1 MAYLRRK
8 GLLTITLCCLLA
20 LATPGGVAAT
30 PGNERVADTWR
41 LEDLYASFGDWQ
53 KAQSSIENGLG
64 TIDECKGHLGE
75 SAKRLAA
82 CMDRM
87 AATRKELSRFYS
99 YAGMGSDQ
107 DTRVQE
113 ALGRRQ
119 AAGLL
124 FTKYSEATSFLD
136 PELLTI
142 GEKNLTRFLKAE
154 PGLNDYRFY
163 IENTLRQ
170 AKHKLSEEGES
181 VIAATGN
188 IARAPSDIYST
199 LANAEIDWPTITLS
213 DGTEARLDQ
222 AGYGKHRQA
231 ANRDDR
237 KKVFDAYWGTWKK
250 YERTVGTMLNAAE
263 NAHNFRVGVRRYGNS
278 LLSAIDHAN
287 IPEEVYRTLI
297 VETNKNL
304 DTLHRYFRLRA
315 RMLGIDDLRYYDV
328 YPPLIE
334 LEREYPLDEGKAI
347 TLAALRPMG
356 KEYVDV
362 VRKGFDARWMDAY
375 PRPGKRSGAYMS
387 GSAYDVH
394 PYVLMNYNDDY
405 GSISTLAHEWGHAMH
420 SYLASRVQPYP
431 TAGYATFTAE
441 IASTFNQALLLE
453 HVMKIA
459 RGDDERLF
467 YLGNQLEDLRGTFFR
482 QTMFAE
488 YELAIHEEVEK
499 GAPLTGQ
506 KLTEMYAEVLKKYHG
521 HDKGV
526 MTIDDAYAVEWA
538 AIPHFY
544 YDFYVYQYATSL
556 AASSLLAD
564 GVLNNRDG
572 ALEKYVA
579 LLEAG
584 GSDYAYE
591 LLKRAGVDMATP
603 APYRATFARMN
614 RIMDRIEEILDA
626 QG

>member
-1 MAYLRRK
+1 MAILRRN
-8 GLLTITLCCLLA
+8 GLLTIMLCGLLA
-20 LATPGGVAAT
+20 ANAPGGAT
-30 PGNERVADTWR
+30 DSERVSDTWR
-41 LEDLYASFGDWQ
+41 LEDLYASVADWG
-53 KAQSSIENGLG
+53 KTKSSIEKDLG
-64 TIDECKGHLGE
+64 KIDECKGHRGE
-75 SAKRLAA
+75 SAKRLAD

-87 AATRKELSRFYS
+87 AATLKDLSRFYS
-99 YAGMGSDQ
+99 YASMGSDQ

-113 ALGRRQ
+113 ALGRSQ

-136 PELLTI
+136 PELLAI
-142 GEKNLTRFLKAE
+142 GETELAGFLEAE
-154 PGLNDYRFY
+154 PGLRDYRFY
-163 IENTLRQ
+163 IENTLRRAQ
-170 AKHKLSEEGES
+170 HTLSEEGES

-188 IARAPSDIYST
+188 VTRAPSEIYST

-222 AGYGKHRQA
+222 AGYGKYRQV

-250 YERTVGTMLNAAE
+250 YERTVGTMLNAAV
-263 NAHNFRVGVRRYGNS
+263 NAHGFRANVRKYKSS
-278 LLSAIDHAN
+278 LRSAIDDAN
-287 IPEEVYRTLI
+287 IPEAVYRTLI
-297 VETNKNL
+297 AETNKNL
-304 DTLHRYFRLRA
+304 DTLHRYFKLRA

-334 LEREYPLDEGKAI
+334 LDRKFPLDEGKEI
-347 TLAALRPMG
+347 TLAAFAPMG
-356 KEYVDV
+356 EEYVGV

-375 PRPGKRSGAYMS
+375 PRPGKQSGAYMS

-405 GSISTLAHEWGHAMH
+405 GSVSTLAHEWGHALH
-420 SYLASRVQPYP
+420 SYLASRAQPYP
-431 TAGYATFTAE
+431 TARYSTFTAE
-441 IASTFNQALLLE
+441 IASTFNEALLLE
-453 HVMKIA
+453 HVLKIA
-459 RGDDERLF
+459 RNDDERLF
-467 YLGNQLEDLRGTFFR
+467 YLGNQLEDMRGTFFR

-506 KLTEMYAEVLKKYHG
+506 KLTEMYAGLLKKHHG
-521 HDKGV
+521 HDQGV
-526 MTIDDAYAVEWA
+526 LTIDDAYAVEWA

-544 YDFYVYQYATSL
+544 YNFYVYQYATSL
-556 AASSLLAD
+556 AASSLLAE
-564 GVLNNRDG
+564 GVLSGRDG

-584 GSDYAYE
+584 GSDYAYD

-603 APYRATFARMN
+603 APYRATFTRMN

-626 QG
+626 RG